1 MTMGWKDRHP
11 LKAVAEAARR
21 GNSEGRLSTFAGGK
35 TEIAASYGSIRG
47 RISLV
52 GERPRQDCRDEIA
65 KAMDEAGRNMLA
77 SAVGRPPT
85 AEELTQARAR
95 QQGGDQP
102 TCLPSSTSAQ
112 SRPVAAGPTQSVSVD
127 GEVSIRA
134 LILEFVD
141 ANGASHI
148 RELHIEVLRSRPG
161 TPEHTIRAR
170 LSEAA
175 DDGLLSRLGDGFYD
189 VYAEEEEMTSVV
201 SYPDRCSLWG
211 DSRYRG
217 NCDGRLFK
225 NLVLRYRAR
234 RVADPMLGS
243 GTTRDVIEGLNKY
256 KHAGIQYWGG
266 DLHNGFDLTAQEL
279 PGRFDFAW
287 IHPPYWNIVR
297 YGSGPNDLSSCGSY
311 EQFRKLL
318 MLCLKRCYDALEPGG
333 RLAVLMGDVRR
344 NGQYTPIIKDILNFP
359 HGELR
364 SIIIKAQ
371 HNCMSD
377 RKAYGKLEDPPI
389 KHEYCCVFKKTLT

>member
-1 MTMGWKDRHP
+1 M
-11 LKAVAEAARR
+11 
-21 GNSEGRLSTFAGGK
+21 
-35 TEIAASYGSIRG
+35 
-47 RISLV
+47 
-52 GERPRQDCRDEIA
+52 
-65 KAMDEAGRNMLA
+65 
-77 SAVGRPPT
+77 
-85 AEELTQARAR
+85 
-95 QQGGDQP
+95 
-102 TCLPSSTSAQ
+102 CLPSSTSAQ
-112 SRPVAAGPTQSVSVD
+112 RRPATPEPIQSVSVD
-127 GEVSIRA
+127 DTASIRT

-141 ANGASHI
+141 VHGASHI
-148 RELHIEVLRSRPG
+148 RELHIEVLRSRPS

-175 DDGLLSRLGDGFYD
+175 EDGLLSRLGDGFYD

-256 KHAGIQYWGG
+256 RHAGIQYWGG
-266 DLHNGFDLTAQEL
+266 DLRNGFDLTEQEL

-318 MLCLKRCYDALEPGG
+318 MLCLRRCYDALEPGG

-344 NGQYTPIIKDILNFP
+344 NGQYTPIIKEILNFP

-364 SIIIKAQ
+364 SIIIKVQ

-389 KHEYCCVFKKTLT
+389 KHEYCCVFKKT

>member
-1 MTMGWKDRHP
+1 MAWKDKHP
-11 LKAVAEAARR
+11 REATAEATRQR
-21 GNSEGRLSTFAGGK
+21 ISEGRFSTFAGDR
-35 TEIAASYGSIRG
+35 TDAAAAYGGIRG
-47 RISLV
+47 RVSPW
-52 GERPRQDCRDEIA
+52 GGARGQDCRDEIA
-65 KAMDEAGRNMLA
+65 AALDEARQSVPASPAGLPAVPAGLA
-77 SAVGRPPT
+77 PDGAGWQGGERQTRLADTTLTQSYPT
-85 AEELTQARAR
+85 ASEL
-95 QQGGDQP
+95 
-102 TCLPSSTSAQ
+102 
-112 SRPVAAGPTQSVSVD
+112 AGSVNC
-127 GEVSIRA
+127 EVSIRT

-141 ANGASHI
+141 AHGASHI
-148 RELHIEVLRSRPG
+148 RELHIEVLRSRPD

-175 DDGLLSRLGDGFYD
+175 ADGLLSQLGDGFYD

-243 GTTRDVIEGLNKY
+243 GTTRDVIMGLNKY
-256 KHAGIQYWGG
+256 KRADIQYWGG
-266 DLHNGFDLTAQEL
+266 DLRHGFDLTEADL
-279 PGRFDFAW
+279 PGRFDFVW

-297 YGSGPNDLSSCGSY
+297 YESGPKDLSACPSY
-311 EQFRKLL
+311 EQFRTLL

-344 NGQYTPIIKDILNFP
+344 QGRYTPIIKDILSFP
-359 HGELR
+359 YGELR
-364 SIIIKAQ
+364 SIIIKVQ

-389 KHEYCCVFKKTLT
+389 KHEYCCVFKKTPK